1 MRKILTVLVL
11 LSCIG
16 MLILNEMSYR
26 SNLAAFR
33 DATHAERSNLVITNL
48 LLGVTNAESSQRS
61 FMLTGDKEFHNDFI
75 AYMIHVD
82 KQLASI
88 ESLIAETPQP
98 GADAGYISTLKG
110 MQNLVGLIRDKKSL
124 MQGTLDKY
132 LAGDTQPWVRIT
144 TIPHKKRVMTQIR
157 AQGMQLISFNTLRI
171 QRFENRMQDAL
182 TTTRITMGSAILLV
196 IALFLLLWR
205 ETNKHQDFE
214 ASSRQQLADERN
226 KLDHMV
232 QERTSSLRKLA
243 ANLQQVRE
251 NERARLSRELH
262 DELGALLTAAK
273 LDVARLKSRINQLP
287 DSGELSR
294 RIQHL
299 TDTLN
304 QGIALKRRII
314 EDLSPSALSNLGL
327 IPALEIQA
335 REYADKSGLKVVTHF
350 DPVTMGKDKALT
362 VYRLIQEAL
371 TNITKYARASEVRI
385 TLTDEGEMARILV
398 EDNGIGFEPD
408 HLPPGSHGLAGMSY
422 RVETQEGSIQIDS
435 APDQGSRISARLPQ
449 DRPA

>member
-48 LLGVTNAESSQRS
+48 LLGVANAESSQRS

-110 MQNLVGLIRDKKSL
+110 MQKLVGLIRDKKLL

-287 DSGELSR
+287 DSGELSG

-362 VYRLIQEAL
+362 V
-371 TNITKYARASEVRI
+371 
-385 TLTDEGEMARILV
+385 
-398 EDNGIGFEPD
+398 
-408 HLPPGSHGLAGMSY
+408 
-422 RVETQEGSIQIDS
+422 
-435 APDQGSRISARLPQ
+435 
-449 DRPA
+449 